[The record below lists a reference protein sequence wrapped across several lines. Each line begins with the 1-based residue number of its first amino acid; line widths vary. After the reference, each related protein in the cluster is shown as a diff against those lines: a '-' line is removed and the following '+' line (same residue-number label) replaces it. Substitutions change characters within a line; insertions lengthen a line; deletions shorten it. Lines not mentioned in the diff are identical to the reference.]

1 MELVFIPK
9 DNIDDV
15 WQMVEN
21 PIKEALS
28 YSGNHHNS
36 EFVLNTLKKG
46 KFQMWIV
53 WDKDK
58 NTIQEKYNGVCI
70 TEIIQRTLKKLCHIF
85 IMTGKNRQKWQHL
98 VKNIEDFAKDQQ
110 CDQLELIARPGW
122 EKILK
127 QFNYKKTHVVLEK
140 LIEEKK

>member
-1 MELVFIPK
+1 
-9 DNIDDV
+9 
-15 WQMVEN
+15 
-21 PIKEALS
+21 
-28 YSGNHHNS
+28 
-36 EFVLNTLKKG
+36 
-46 KFQMWIV
+46 MWIV

-70 TEIIQRTLKKLCHIF
+70 TEIIQRTLKKVCHIF